1 VKIAIVNDVPMVVEI
16 LRRVLAE
23 WPEHQLL
30 WVAQDGAQAVE
41 LCAWQLP
48 DIILMDIV
56 MPHLDGVE
64 ATRRIMQQ
72 TPCPILIVTADI
84 GACADKV
91 YQALGYGALDAVD
104 TPALS
109 GSDWRQGSTV
119 LMDKIARIGRMERKP
134 PALLPAS
141 ARIRPARLK
150 SSQAAAIPAL
160 LPIKQM
166 ATASDKLVAIGASAG
181 GPGAL
186 ASILRELPQDFA
198 AAVVIVQH
206 IDPGFAG
213 GMATWLQQQT
223 GLTVKLAQE
232 GDRPQGGTVLM
243 AGTNQHLLFRNRD
256 TLGYLPESPED
267 VYHPSIDVF
276 FQSVVRQWRG
286 QAVGVLLTGMGRDG
300 AIGLKAIRDVGFHT
314 IAQDRQSSSVYGMPK
329 AAAALDAAT
338 EILPLSDIARALVSQ
353 FT

>member
-1 VKIAIVNDVPMVVEI
+1 MKIAIVNDVSMVVEI

-48 DIILMDIV
+48 DLILMDIV
-56 MPHLDGVE
+56 MPGVDGVE

-91 YQALGYGALDAVD
+91 YQALGHGALDAVD

-109 GSDWRQGSTV
+109 GSDWRQGSAV
-119 LMDKIARIGRMERKP
+119 LMEKIDRIGRMEHK
-134 PALLPAS
+134 PALSPR
-141 ARIRPARLK
+141 ARTLV
-150 SSQAAAIPAL
+150 AAKKTAVTA
-160 LPIKQM
+160 
-166 ATASDKLVAIGASAG
+166 AASDKLVAIGASAG

-186 ASILRELPQDFA
+186 AVILRALPEVFPA
-198 AAVVIVQH
+198 AIVIVQH

-213 GMATWLQQQT
+213 GMAGWLEQQS
-223 GLTVKLAQE
+223 GLKVKVAQE
-232 GDRPQGGTVLM
+232 GDRPQRGTVLM

-256 TLGYLPESPED
+256 SLGYAPESPED

-276 FQSVVRQWRG
+276 FNSVVRQWRG

-300 AIGLKAIRDVGFHT
+300 AAGLKAIRDAGHHT
-314 IAQDRQSSSVYGMPK
+314 IAQDRESSSVYGMPK

-338 EILPLSDIARALVSQ
+338 EILPIADIAKALVSQ

>member
-1 VKIAIVNDVPMVVEI
+1 MKIAIVNDVPMVVEI

-48 DIILMDIV
+48 DIVLMDIV
-56 MPHLDGVE
+56 MPHMDGVE

-109 GSDWRQGSTV
+109 GSDWRQGSAV
-119 LMDKIARIGRMERKP
+119 LIDKIARVGRMEPKQSAPQAPTPRVRSVVKP
-134 PALLPAS
+134 TVTAPPVVAG
-141 ARIRPARLK
+141 
-150 SSQAAAIPAL
+150 
-160 LPIKQM
+160 
-166 ATASDKLVAIGASAG
+166 ASDKLVAIGASAG

-186 ASILRELPQDFA
+186 AAILRELPVDFSA
-198 AAVVIVQH
+198 ALVIVQH

-213 GMATWLQQQT
+213 GMAAWLQQQT
-223 GLTVKLAQE
+223 GLQVRVAQE
-232 GDRPQGGTVLM
+232 GDRPQRGTVLM

-256 TLGYLPESPED
+256 SLGYVPEAPED

-286 QAVGVLLTGMGRDG
+286 QLVGVLLTGMGRDG
-300 AIGLKAIRDVGFHT
+300 AIGLKAIRDAGYHT
-314 IAQDRQSSSVYGMPK
+314 IAQDRLTSSVYGMPK

-338 EILPLSDIARALVSQ
+338 EILPIGAIAKALVSQ

>member
-1 VKIAIVNDVPMVVEI
+1 MKIAIVNDVSMVVEI

-48 DIILMDIV
+48 DLILMDIV
-56 MPHLDGVE
+56 MPGVDGVE

-91 YQALGYGALDAVD
+91 YQALGHGALDAVD

-109 GSDWRQGSTV
+109 GSDWRQGSAV
-119 LMDKIARIGRMERKP
+119 LMEKIDRIGRMERKP
-134 PALLPAS
+134 ALSPR
-141 ARIRPARLK
+141 ARTLV
-150 SSQAAAIPAL
+150 AAKKTAVTA
-160 LPIKQM
+160 
-166 ATASDKLVAIGASAG
+166 AASDKLVAIGASAG

-186 ASILRELPQDFA
+186 AVILRALPEVFPA
-198 AAVVIVQH
+198 AIVIVQH

-213 GMATWLQQQT
+213 GMAGWLEQQS
-223 GLTVKLAQE
+223 GLKVKVAQE
-232 GDRPQGGTVLM
+232 GDRPQRGTVLM

-256 TLGYLPESPED
+256 SLGYAPESPED

-276 FQSVVRQWRG
+276 FNSVVRQWRG

-300 AIGLKAIRDVGFHT
+300 AAGLKAIRDAGHHT
-314 IAQDRQSSSVYGMPK
+314 IAQDRESSSVYGMPK

-338 EILPLSDIARALVSQ
+338 EILPIADIAKALVSQ

>member
-1 VKIAIVNDVPMVVEI
+1 MKIAIVNDVSMVVEI

-48 DIILMDIV
+48 DLILMDIV
-56 MPHLDGVE
+56 MPGMDGVE

-91 YQALGYGALDAVD
+91 YQALGHGALDAVD

-109 GSDWRQGSTV
+109 GSDWRQGSAV
-119 LMDKIARIGRMERKP
+119 LMEKIDRIGRMERK
-134 PALLPAS
+134 S
-141 ARIRPARLK
+141 AQSSVARPKIEPRRTPLA
-150 SSQAAAIPAL
+150 P
-160 LPIKQM
+160 
-166 ATASDKLVAIGASAG
+166 TVSDKLVAIGASAG

-186 ASILRELPQDFA
+186 ATILRTLPDTFPA
-198 AAVVIVQH
+198 AIVIVQH

-213 GMATWLQQQT
+213 GMAGWLQQQS
-223 GLTVKLAQE
+223 GLAVKVAQE
-232 GDRPQGGTVLM
+232 GDRPQRGTVLM
-243 AGTNQHLLFRNRD
+243 AGTNQHLLFRSRD
-256 TLGYLPESPED
+256 SLGYVPESPED

-276 FQSVVRQWRG
+276 FNSVVRQWRG

-300 AIGLKAIRDVGFHT
+300 AAGLKAIRDAGYHT
-314 IAQDRQSSSVYGMPK
+314 IAQDRESSSVYGMPK

-338 EILPLSDIARALVSQ
+338 EILPIANIAKALVSQ

>member
-1 VKIAIVNDVPMVVEI
+1 MKIAIVNDVSMVVEI

-48 DIILMDIV
+48 DLILMDIV
-56 MPHLDGVE
+56 MPGVDGVE

-91 YQALGYGALDAVD
+91 YQALGHGALDAVD

-109 GSDWRQGSTV
+109 GSDWRQGSAV
-119 LMDKIARIGRMERKP
+119 LMEKIARIGRMERKSAP
-134 PALLPAS
+134 LPQ
-141 ARIRPARLK
+141 ARVPV
-150 SSQAAAIPAL
+150 AAKKIPA
-160 LPIKQM
+160 PV
-166 ATASDKLVAIGASAG
+166 TASDKLVAIGASAG

-186 ASILRELPQDFA
+186 AAILRALPEDFPA
-198 AAVVIVQH
+198 AIVIVQH

-213 GMATWLQQQT
+213 GMAGWLEQQC
-223 GLTVKLAQE
+223 GLKVKVAQE
-232 GDRPQGGTVLM
+232 GDRPQRGTVLM

-256 TLGYLPESPED
+256 SLGYVPESPED

-276 FQSVVRQWRG
+276 FSSVVRQWRG

-300 AIGLKAIRDVGFHT
+300 AAGLKAIRDAGHHT
-314 IAQDRQSSSVYGMPK
+314 IAQDRESSSVYGMPK

-338 EILPLSDIARALVSQ
+338 EILPIANIAKALVSQ